1 MNLEFHDQ
9 LQPLDQLE
17 VTAELFTIPLA
28 NNTYL
33 IYAPLRRVAFIGNA
47 SCVNRLADLQEGRL
61 TSSTRETLAF
71 IDFLKQLEIINGE
84 KEQLPVSD
92 FKGNPTPTDVT
103 LFLTTQCNLRCTY
116 CYASAGDT
124 PMRSMQLD
132 VAKRG
137 IDEVVA
143 NALQTKTD
151 HIEVNYHGGGEPTV
165 NWDTLYQSYDYAQK
179 LCEQHGLGLV
189 ASLATNGVM
198 SDKKLNWVIEH
209 LDGVS
214 ISFDGLPQAHDLH
227 RLTVSGQG
235 SSHLVEKTLRAFDA
249 ANFPYGLRM
258 TVTKDQIETLPQS
271 VSYIFHHFNPQALQV
286 EPAYQLGRWRDQP
299 SAETASFISAYRQAQ
314 HEAKA
319 RGRDI
324 QFSGARL
331 GVLSPHFCGVTQDSF
346 CLSTDGNVSA
356 CYEVFNQD
364 QTFSERFFYGKPT
377 KGERGYE
384 FNQELVD
391 DLRNQTVDQRAYCKG
406 CFAKW
411 SCGGDCLNKAL
422 NVGKEEGFK
431 GTDRCHIIRELTKDQ
446 ILHAI
451 ASSESDYWNGNE
463 CVSCPEEENEQEGES
478 DYDI

>member
-1 MNLEFHDQ
+1 
-9 LQPLDQLE
+9 
-17 VTAELFTIPLA
+17 
-28 NNTYL
+28 
-33 IYAPLRRVAFIGNA
+33 
-47 SCVNRLADLQEGRL
+47 
-61 TSSTRETLAF
+61 
-71 IDFLKQLEIINGE
+71 
-84 KEQLPVSD
+84 
-92 FKGNPTPTDVT
+92 
-103 LFLTTQCNLRCTY
+103 
-116 CYASAGDT
+116 
-124 PMRSMQLD
+124 MR
-132 VAKRG
+132 
-137 IDEVVA
+137 
-143 NALQTKTD
+143 
-151 HIEVNYHGGGEPTV
+151 
-165 NWDTLYQSYDYAQK
+165 
-179 LCEQHGLGLV
+179 
-189 ASLATNGVM
+189 
-198 SDKKLNWVIEH
+198 
-209 LDGVS
+209 
-214 ISFDGLPQAHDLH
+214 
-227 RLTVSGQG
+227 
-235 SSHLVEKTLRAFDA
+235 
-249 ANFPYGLRM
+249 
-258 TVTKDQIETLPQS
+258 
-271 VSYIFHHFNPQALQV
+271 YIFDHFTPQALQV

-364 QTFSERFFYGKPT
+364 QAFSERFFYGKPT
-377 KGERGYE
+377 KGEKGYE

-391 DLRNQTVDQRAYCKG
+391 DLRGQTVDQRAYCKG

-451 ASSESDYWNGNE
+451 ASSDTGYWDGNE
-463 CVSCPEEENEQEGES
+463 CVSCNEEEN

>member
-1 MNLEFHDQ
+1 MNLELHNHQ
-9 LQPLDQLE
+9 MSLDRLE
-17 VTAELFTIPLA
+17 VTAELFTIPLE

-47 SCVNRLADLQEGRL
+47 SCVNTLADLQEGHL
-61 TSSTRETLAF
+61 TSPTRDTLAF
-71 IDFLKQLEIINGE
+71 IEFLKHLEIINGPPE
-84 KEQLPVSD
+84 ESPVSD
-92 FKGNPTPTDVT
+92 FTGPPKPTDVT

-116 CYASAGDT
+116 CYASAGET
-124 PMRSMQLD
+124 PLRSMPLD
-132 VAKRG
+132 VATRG
-137 IDEVVA
+137 IDQIVA
-143 NALQTKTD
+143 NALQTKAD

-165 NWDTLYQSYDYAQK
+165 NWDTLYQSYDYAAK
-179 LCEQHGLGLV
+179 LCQQYELGLV

-198 SDKKLNWVIEH
+198 SDKKCNWVIEH

-235 SSHLVEKTLRAFDA
+235 SSHLVEKTLRAFDE

-258 TVTKDQIETLPQS
+258 TVTKDQIDTLPQS
-271 VSYIFHHFNPQALQV
+271 VSYIFDHFNPQALQV
-286 EPAYQLGRWRDQP
+286 EPAYQLGRWKDQP
-299 SAETASFISAYRQAQ
+299 SSETASFIKAYRQAH
-314 HEAKA
+314 HEAQI
-319 RGRDI
+319 RGKGI

-364 QTFSERFFYGKPT
+364 QAFADRFFYAEPKADRG
-377 KGERGYE
+377 GYE
-384 FNQELVD
+384 FNQQLVNEL
-391 DLRNQTVDQRAYCKG
+391 RGQTVDQRPYCKG

-422 NVGKEEGFK
+422 NVGNEEDFK

-446 ILHAI
+446 ILQAI
-451 ASSESDYWNGNE
+451 ASSETGYWDGNE
-463 CVSCPEEENEQEGES
+463 CVSCKREEIENDS
-478 DYDI
+478 